1 MKDQYI
7 FQIDNNIIQ
16 YHASNE
22 SFRICLTTFK
32 DTCLMINEGNF
43 HFNNFYVLNRIPE
56 KYKSYNIQLDKCNI
70 NDLNA
75 GDLIYTI
82 ESYKDDITENDIKNK
97 YNFAL
102 IVTALKD
109 RVNLVRVLG
118 DNIEYKPDV
127 APKYIYKVSYAENND

>member
-1 MKDQYI
+1 MDKVYEYIDSLNKTIKDGKELPVI
-7 FQIDNNIIQ
+7 LTLDPNKQIEKN
-16 YHASNE
+16 
-22 SFRICLTTFK
+22 
-32 DTCLMINEGNF
+32 
-43 HFNNFYVLNRIPE
+43 LNRNFFSGHLFLRKI
-56 KYKSYNIQLDKCNI
+56 YYDLGI
-70 NDLNA
+70 NK
-75 GDLIYTI
+75 IC
-82 ESYKDDITENDIKNK
+82 ENIKNK